1 MKDSSHAMLS
11 VRNASASITMCV
23 CQEKVVTLGKGGDVT
38 CYSRP
43 LGETLHYAR
52 LAGLLNQCVAEK

>member
-23 CQEKVVTLGKGGDVT
+23 CEKVVTLGKGGDVT